1 MDLNKEQKEIILW
14 LVNNEL
20 NKTKDGHFNTEVLC
34 EIREAIN
41 YNRCFK
47 PKRNSKITC
56 LITYWTFI
64 DSGHA
69 MIDDY
74 RTKVNRIV
82 EVDKLRD
89 LNDKYNNLIDV
100 KILK

>member
-1 MDLNKEQKEIILW
+1 MDFNKQQKELILW

-20 NKTKDGHFNTEVLC
+20 NKPKDGHFNAETLC

-41 YNRCFK
+41 YSLCCK
-47 PKRNSKITC
+47 PKGNSKITC
-56 LITYWTFI
+56 LITYWTII

-74 RTKVNRIV
+74 RTKVSRIV
-82 EVDKLRD
+82 EVDKLSD
-89 LNDKYNNLIDV
+89 LNDKYNNLVDV

>member
-1 MDLNKEQKEIILW
+1 MKYKIETAERIINDLRSDGLKNKDIAKVLKEALHICG
-14 LVNNEL
+14 V
-20 NKTKDGHFNTEVLC
+20 VQP
-34 EIREAIN
+34 EAN
-41 YNRCFK
+41 C
-47 PKRNSKITC
+47 KITC
-56 LITYWTFI
+56 LITYWTVI

-74 RTKVNRIV
+74 RTKVGRIV
-82 EVDKLRD
+82 EVNKLSD